1 MKFKHDSRHKG
12 VNPIPSNSSI
22 KHVSSSGTDDRISNL
37 PRDILSHIISFL
49 PIEDAVVTT
58 VLSRTWRNILSSLTT
73 LDFEYSCLPP
83 MERREEK
90 FIDLINQILDNHNVD
105 IQKFR
110 VVFGHNCWYT
120 PHVNRWI
127 QFVVTHHVQ
136 ELEFVISLE
145 GRPSDF
151 GPKQKSL
158 PGCLFTCES
167 LRVLKLNTLDSVLKL
182 PTTAN
187 MYFPRL
193 KVLHLQW
200 VKFSDENLARELFS
214 SCPALEDLT
223 IRSCNFVNFEILDI
237 SAPRL
242 KNLTMYSCVGF
253 NQGTLKVSTPS
264 LFSLTYL
271 GHLVHDFSL
280 ELSSLDNAEIGFF
293 TSTAEGYSQR
303 LEQLFRGLSNARALI
318 LSTSCTERLFRT
330 GHLLQW
336 ILRSFYNLKHLQLG
350 SFLKEYHIK
359 GIICFLKFCPNL
371 ESLIIDINNNAM
383 PVRLEKSN
391 AYRNKYLLPK
401 GRIIKCLRDWL
412 KKVTERPFS
421 GPDELM
427 LLKVLLGKSSKSCKM
442 LGIYDGFSDGVGSS
456 DVVVRPKISETP
468 TASSIIAISF
478 SGL

>member
-1 MKFKHDSRHKG
+1 MKCKHDSRHNG
-12 VNPIPSNSSI
+12 VNPIPANTSI

-37 PRDILSHIISFL
+37 PRDILSRIISFL

-58 VLSRTWRNILSSLTT
+58 ALSQSWRNILSSLTT

-127 QFVVTHHVQ
+127 QFVVTHHIQ
-136 ELEFVISLE
+136 ELELVISLE

-158 PGCLFTCES
+158 PGCLFT
-167 LRVLKLNTLDSVLKL
+167 
-182 PTTAN
+182 
-187 MYFPRL
+187 Y
-193 KVLHLQW
+193 
-200 VKFSDENLARELFS
+200 ENLARELFS

-223 IRSCNFVNFEILDI
+223 IRSCNFMNFEILDI

-253 NQGTLKVSTPS
+253 NLGILKVSTPS
-264 LFSLTYL
+264 LFSFTYL
-271 GHLVHDFSL
+271 GHL
-280 ELSSLDNAEIGFF
+280 
-293 TSTAEGYSQR
+293 
-303 LEQLFRGLSNARALI
+303 LFRGLSNARVLI

-336 ILRSFYNLKHLQLG
+336 ILRSFYYLKHLQLG

-359 GIICFLKFCPNL
+359 GMICFLKFCPNL

-412 KKVTERPFS
+412 KKVTEQPFW
-421 GPDELM
+421 GPDELK
-427 LLKVLLGKSSKSCKM
+427 LLKVLLEKSSKSRKM
-442 LGIYDGFSDGVGSS
+442 LGIYDEFSDEVGSS